1 MDKSAYLWLATISD
15 ECFDGPPYAEADYIT
30 HRQATSTVV
39 DAAADSPLVKQRR
52 NRPVSPHLGIYQPQ
66 ITWIPSML
74 NRLTGIAMS
83 GPFYLFGI
91 GYLVAPAL
99 GWHLESAVLAAS
111 FGAWPVAAKVA
122 VKALAAF
129 PFVFHSLNGLR
140 HLAWDFGKQITNQQV
155 KTTGWVMIG
164 ATVVTSLYLAV
175 GV

>member
-1 MDKSAYLWLATISD
+1 MAKTSKGCSHGL
-15 ECFDGPPYAEADYIT
+15 PNPEANYIA
-30 HRQATSTVV
+30 HRQATSTVN
-39 DAAADSPLVKQRR
+39 DAALDSPLAKQRR

-91 GYLVAPAL
+91 GYLVAPAF

-111 FGAWPVAAKVA
+111 FGAWPIAAKVA

-140 HLAWDFGKQITNQQV
+140 HLAWDFGKTITNQQV
-155 KTTGWVMIG
+155 KTTGWIMIG
-164 ATVVTSLYLAV
+164 ATTVTSLYLAV